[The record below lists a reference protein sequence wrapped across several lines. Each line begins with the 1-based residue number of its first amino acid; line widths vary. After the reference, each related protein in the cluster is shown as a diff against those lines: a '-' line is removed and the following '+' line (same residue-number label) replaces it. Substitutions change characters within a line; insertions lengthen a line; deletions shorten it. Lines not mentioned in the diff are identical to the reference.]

1 MAIDYN
7 ADIAKRKAE
16 LARLDKML
24 NERATR
30 AFCPNKSV
38 DSAKLELATKRTQ
51 LSQIKAAIRRDSQT
65 RQNIASQAM
74 SIAANIATLTSTV
87 KGLDGEIIKEQS
99 TNGFTSL
106 AHLNQLRQWRER
118 DAGMLVYW
126 QEKHAAIKDAIVR
139 QTMQRCL
146 SQTALNDLRRQAA
159 ALQSAISGLVAFLE
173 SVAIRHDAIDA
184 IDALEI
190 STALLKEAHRSEVIA
205 SRKDAKKQA
214 DFLKWLERKR
224 IKEAATH

>member
-7 ADIAKRKAE
+7 TDIAKRKAE

-30 AFCPNKSV
+30 AFCPSRSV

-87 KGLDGEIIKEQS
+87 KGLDADIGKEQGS
-99 TNGFTSL
+99 GFTSM
-106 AHLNQLRQWRER
+106 AHLNQLRQWRDR

-126 QEKHAAIKDAIVR
+126 QEKQDNVKDTIAR

-173 SVAIRHDAIDA
+173 SVAIKHDAIDA

-190 STALLKEAHRSEVIA
+190 STALLKEAHRSEVVA

-224 IKEAATH
+224 LKEAATS

>member
-7 ADIAKRKAE
+7 TDIAKRKAE

-106 AHLNQLRQWRER
+106 AHLSQLRQWRER

-146 SQTALNDLRRQAA
+146 SQAALNDLRRQAA
-159 ALQSAISGLVAFLE
+159 ALQSGISGLVAFLE
-173 SVAIRHDAIDA
+173 SVAIHHDAIDA
-184 IDALEI
+184 IDALEL
-190 STALLKEAHRSEVIA
+190 STALLKEAHRSEAVA

-224 IKEAATH
+224 LKEAATH

>member
-30 AFCPNKSV
+30 AFCPSRSV

-65 RQNIASQAM
+65 RQNIASQAA
-74 SIAANIATLTSTV
+74 SVAANIATLTSTV
-87 KGLDGEIIKEQS
+87 KGLDSEIIKEQS
-99 TNGFTSL
+99 TNGFASL
-106 AHLNQLRQWRER
+106 AHLSQLRQWRDR
-118 DAGMLVYW
+118 DVGMLVYW
-126 QEKHAAIKDAIVR
+126 QEKHAAIKDTIAR

-173 SVAIRHDAIDA
+173 SVAIHHDAIDA

-190 STALLKEAHRSEVIA
+190 STALLKEAHRSEVVA

>member
-30 AFCPNKSV
+30 AFCPSRSV
-38 DSAKLELATKRTQ
+38 DSAKLELSTKRTQ
-51 LSQIKAAIRRDSQT
+51 LSQIKAAIRRDSQI

-74 SIAANIATLTSTV
+74 SIAANIATLTSAV
-87 KGLDGEIIKEQS
+87 KGLEGDIGKEQGS
-99 TNGFTSL
+99 GFTSM
-106 AHLNQLRQWRER
+106 AHLSQLRQWRDR
-118 DAGMLVYW
+118 DRATLVYW
-126 QEKHAAIKDAIVR
+126 QEKQDSVKDAIVR

-146 SQTALNDLRRQAA
+146 SQAALNDLRRQAA

-173 SVAIRHDAIDA
+173 SVAIRHDAIA
-184 IDALEI
+184 AVDALEI
-190 STALLKEAHRSEVIA
+190 STALLKEAHRSEVVA

-224 IKEAATH
+224 LKEAATR

>member
-7 ADIAKRKAE
+7 TDIAKRKAE

-30 AFCPNKSV
+30 AFCPNKAV

-146 SQTALNDLRRQAA
+146 SQAALNDLRRQAA
-159 ALQSAISGLVAFLE
+159 ALQSGISGLVAFLE

-190 STALLKEAHRSEVIA
+190 STALLKEAHRSEVVA